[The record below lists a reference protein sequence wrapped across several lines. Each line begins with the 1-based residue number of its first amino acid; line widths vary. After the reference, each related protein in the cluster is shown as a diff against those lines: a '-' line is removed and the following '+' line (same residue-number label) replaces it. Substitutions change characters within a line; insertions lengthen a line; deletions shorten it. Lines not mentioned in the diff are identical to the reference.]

1 MLVNK
6 SVIVNGNFR
15 DYPKEDREFVTYKT
29 GIPGGP
35 GPDSIQTPRVYFSVQ
50 LITICAVVKSKCA
63 VEKGY
68 VPIARFCA
76 VVYALDTGSGR
87 ESMLDKLHIHDLS
100 IIILLRFLGPLNLDE
115 GRCGSLMV
123 I

>member
-1 MLVNK
+1 LLVNK

-35 GPDSIQTPRVYFSVQ
+35 GLDSIQTPRAYFSVQ
-50 LITICAVVKSKCA
+50 LITICVAVKSKCA

-68 VPIARFCA
+68 VCIIINLRREEILIKMIIYARFCA
-76 VVYALDTGSGR
+76 V
-87 ESMLDKLHIHDLS
+87 I
-100 IIILLRFLGPLNLDE
+100 
-115 GRCGSLMV
+115 SL